1 MAEIGIIIVT
11 YNSESEIGD
20 CLDAALA
27 TGADIVVVDNASSD
41 RTVAETARRGVR
53 VIANPANLGFA
64 AAINQGFGALNCAYV
79 LMLNPDVVLQSSLA
93 PLREACDLPGVAGA
107 GGQLLGRNGQP
118 QIGFMVRQLPSAS
131 ALSMEALLLNRIWPG
146 NPVNRRYRCLG
157 LDYMTKFTAQQPAG
171 AFFMVRRDVW
181 RDLGGLD
188 EGFWPIWFE
197 DVDFCRRIWDRG
209 FRLSY
214 IPEAIARHT
223 GGHSVTHLTVEM
235 RRIYWYRGILRYSA
249 KHFRPV
255 AFRAVCLAVV
265 TGSILRSIAESLLDR
280 SLKPMAAYGKVARL
294 ACRCCFV
301 GWRDGPVL
309 SGPKI

>member
-20 CLDAALA
+20 CLDAVLA

-41 RTVAETARRGVR
+41 RTIAETARRGVR
-53 VIANPANLGFA
+53 AIVNPDNRGFA
-64 AAINQGFGALNCAYV
+64 AAINQGFGVLNCPYV
-79 LMLNPDVVLQSSLA
+79 LMLNPDAVLQSSLA

-107 GGQLLGRNGQP
+107 GGQLLDRNGQP
-118 QIGFMVRQLPSAS
+118 QIGFMVRQLPSA
-131 ALSMEALLLNRIWPG
+131 ATLSMEALLLNRIWPG

-157 LDYMTKFTAQQPAG
+157 LDYGRPFTVQQPAG

-188 EGFWPIWFE
+188 EGFWPLWFE
-197 DVDFCRRIWDRG
+197 DVDFCRRILDRG

-214 IPEAIARHT
+214 IPEAVARHI
-223 GGHSVTHLTVEM
+223 GGQSVPHLTVEM

-280 SLKPMAAYGKVARL
+280 SLKPMAAYGKVAWL
-294 ACRCCFV
+294 AGRCCLV
-301 GWRDGPVL
+301 GWRDGSVL
-309 SGPKI
+309 SGPI